1 MTSLRKSYNP
11 EDIAKALDTIG
22 VRRGDVMF
30 SHLSLG
36 SLGLPTGCRTSAE
49 ICSVVHE
56 GVRRVLGPTG
66 TFVVP
71 TYTYS
76 FTDGEDYDSVTSP
89 SKTGPFPEYF
99 RNASGVIR
107 SNDPIFSVA
116 AEGPE
121 ANELIYN
128 LPPSSFGPDCI
139 YERMMKLGGINA
151 NFGLDI
157 EFNTFVHFVE
167 EMEQVSYR
175 YNKSFTSQYI
185 NDKGIENTKT
195 YDMYV
200 RDIENNVL
208 AYFEPLENLFTKNDA
223 MKKYMMDELVIREVD
238 LYKAYNIIE
247 NDIRNNNAKSL
258 YKIGENN

>member
-1 MTSLRKSYNP
+1 LKTLDNFIEKLKIEKGSVLLLTENSLTLLMAMKKTDEISQYSID
-11 EDIAKALDTIG
+11 ELFDILLDKLIEKL
-22 VRRGDVMF
+22 GDKGTLLIQTF
-30 SHLSLG
+30 DWRFCNSKTYDINNSI
-36 SLGLPTGCRTSAE
+36 SRTSF
-49 ICSVVHE
+49 
-56 GVRRVLGPTG
+56 LGNIALKRDDFIRTKHPI
-66 TFVVP
+66 
-71 TYTYS
+71 YS
-76 FTDGEDYDSVTSP
+76 FAVTGKYKDDLANLDNRGAFDINSP
-89 SKTGPFPEYF
+89 FHF
-99 RNASGVIR
+99 
-107 SNDPIFSVA
+107 
-116 AEGPE
+116 
-121 ANELIYN
+121 IYKKKAKMIIIDI
-128 LPPSSFGPDCI
+128 SIQKSF
-139 YERMMKLGGINA
+139 
-151 NFGLDI
+151 
-157 EFNTFVHFVE
+157 TFVHFVE

>member
-1 MTSLRKSYNP
+1 
-11 EDIAKALDTIG
+11 
-22 VRRGDVMF
+22 MF

-167 EMEQVSYR
+167 SEWDVPYR
-175 YNKSFTSQYI
+175 FEKKF
-185 NDKGIENTKT
+185 KGRRLSEGGWEELYWKYYVRIFNENTLLDLSRFRLTAKDQDLVGHAKLGSGFVEAMRFSEIRSVMR
-195 YDMYV
+195 DMLNE
-200 RDIENNVL
+200 DIWSL
-208 AYFEPLENLFTKNDA
+208 TKGPA
-223 MKKYMMDELVIREVD
+223 FQITEKMKV
-238 LYKAYNIIE
+238 
-247 NDIRNNNAKSL
+247 
-258 YKIGENN
+258 